1 MRIWLIWI
9 KRINVTYYNQYFTL
23 NCLLSLK
30 INTRNNKW
38 CKWQISETINHVISS
53 ELQHIIRHR
62 KIGYI
67 VWKSAGCLSTYIN
80 IVCMIVSLLEYRYA
94 INDSTYIYS
103 PIYNIWYKHSYAKNV
118 FISILHAWRNLQL
131 SVVWHFLQVLYSNED
146 VDMFTIISFLNCC
159 TNCIDFFAHIHFWQ

>member
-1 MRIWLIWI
+1 MLISWDLRIWLIWI
-9 KRINVTYYNQYFTL
+9 KRINVTYYDQYFTL

-94 INDSTYIYS
+94 INDMCILFVYIICVFLKRSMYIYS
-103 PIYNIWYKHSYAKNV
+103 PIYNI
-118 FISILHAWRNLQL
+118 
-131 SVVWHFLQVLYSNED
+131 
-146 VDMFTIISFLNCC
+146 
-159 TNCIDFFAHIHFWQ
+159 